1 MFTAKEW
8 KFRLDDFRPEDIDPL
23 RRGPRKI
30 PPEDLKRGTDLEIVS
45 LLRQLIV
52 RVERLEKD
60 IRQVK
65 EKLNL

>member
-1 MFTAKEW
+1 MGD
-8 KFRLDDFRPEDIDPL
+8 LRPEDIDPL
-23 RRGPRKI
+23 HRGPRKI
-30 PPEDLKRGTDLEIVS
+30 PPEDLKRGTDLDIVS

-60 IRQVK
+60 MRQVK

>member
-1 MFTAKEW
+1 MGN
-8 KFRLDDFRPEDIDPL
+8 LRPEDIDPL

-30 PPEDLKRGTDLEIVS
+30 SPDDLKRGTDLNIVS

-52 RVERLEKD
+52 RIEQLEKD
-60 IRQVK
+60 MRQVK